1 MKTEHQKIHD
11 RQIKQK
17 EQFIELFKKTPI
29 VQIVCERVGISRAT
43 YYRWQKEDSSFY
55 TEIVKSEQEGRSFLN
70 DAMESILIQK
80 AKDGDTTALIFY
92 LKNNHP
98 RYSESWSSIQ
108 PTDIASIADYLKNYS
123 DDPSG
128 DKTFIAS
135 LFEKRIPYRVARQIL
150 RSMRFLALKEEKQ
163 SEIKKV
169 DLLTRLADVK
179 NS

>member
-1 MKTEHQKIHD
+1 MKTEHQKIHY
-11 RQIKQK
+11 RQSKQK

-55 TEIVKSEQEGRSFLN
+55 AEIVKSEQEGRSFLN

-108 PTDIASIADYLKNYS
+108 PIDITAIVDYLKNYS

-128 DKTFIAS
+128 DKMFIAS

-150 RSMRFLALKEEKQ
+150 KSMRFLAIKGERQ
-163 SEIKKV
+163 SEMKKIE
-169 DLLTRLADVK
+169 LLSQLEKVK
-179 NS
+179 H

>member
-11 RQIKQK
+11 RQSKQK

-43 YYRWQKEDSSFY
+43 YYRWQKEDPSFY
-55 TEIVKSEQEGRSFLN
+55 AEIVKSEQEGRSFLN

-108 PTDIASIADYLKNYS
+108 PSDITAIVDYLKNYS

-150 RSMRFLALKEEKQ
+150 ISMRYLAIKEEKQ
-163 SEIKKV
+163 GEMKKV
-169 DLLTRLADVK
+169 ELLSQLAKVK
-179 NS
+179 H